1 MSRIFL
7 SFFIIFSFSYGA
19 SQKLWDFEHSFNL
32 KKDKIAIV
40 NINKNVKN
48 KKNNNRYSLKFRWT
62 LYANKTLILLANY
75 MGYPYQFVLKRV
87 RQLDRVEIKL
97 LGDSG
102 DFGGRTYALLVF
114 SDFDEQ
120 KNVATIGVYIKDEA
134 RRIKVDFIEPKK
146 GV

>member
-40 NINKNVKN
+40 NINKN
-48 KKNNNRYSLKFRWT
+48 RYSLKFRWT
-62 LYANKTLILLANY
+62 LYTNKTLILLANY

-87 RQLDRVEIKL
+87 RPLDRVEIKL

-114 SDFDEQ
+114 SDFDDQ
-120 KNVATIGVYIKDEA
+120 KNLATIDVYIKDEV